1 MINFI
6 ESWKKLKIIVRKR
19 MIGTIPVFEVV
30 EDTDQNKPLPII
42 VYYHG
47 WQINKTLVITQG
59 RKLAAKGF
67 RVVLPD
73 AENHGERIQTVSTI
87 PSLTFFNS
95 IHTNLFEFGY
105 IIDYFKK
112 RHLTTN
118 FIGVGGLSMGGMTTC
133 ALMTHNPEINAAAC
147 IMGTP
152 ALTDYR
158 NMIHRHATSRNIYLP
173 QDYFYLTSWIPKYD
187 LSRQPELLGDRP
199 FFIWH
204 GDEDEKVPFSQTKA
218 FVEENPELNMEVI
231 FEHTGHLVQTQ
242 TMDRISDFFERSHN
256 DYLEG
261 LHK

>member
-1 MINFI
+1 
-6 ESWKKLKIIVRKR
+6 

-30 EDTDQNKPLPII
+30 EDIDQNKPLPII

-73 AENHGERIQTVSTI
+73 AENHGERIQTVSSI

-105 IIDYFKK
+105 IIDYFKI

-158 NMIHRHATSRNIYLP
+158 NMIHRHATSQNI
-173 QDYFYLTSWIPKYD
+173 
-187 LSRQPELLGDRP
+187 LSRQPELLGERP

-231 FEHTGHLVQTQ
+231 FEHAGHLVQTQ
-242 TMDRISDFFERSHN
+242 TMDRIADFFERSHN
-256 DYLEG
+256 EYLEE
-261 LHK
+261 LHE